1 MKRNRFTDEQI
12 IGILKEHEAGTPVS
26 ELCRKHGVSDA
37 SIYKW
42 KAKFGGMEVSEAKR
56 LKTLE
61 DENTKLKRLL
71 ADAMLDN
78 AALKDLFGKEVVTPA
93 AKRKAVAHLM
103 SHHEMSERR
112 ACKAIGFCRMTVRYE
127 TRRDDDHELR
137 ERMKALAHERRRFGY
152 RRIHV
157 LLRREGHLVNHK
169 RLFRLYREEKL
180 TVRKR
185 RGRKRAIGTRA
196 PMLVP
201 MVANDRWSLDF
212 VSDQFTDGRRLR
224 ILTVVD
230 DCTRECLAFVAD
242 TSLSGLRVAREL
254 DRIIEERGKPRM
266 IVSDN
271 GSEFTSNA
279 ILQWADR
286 TKVDWHYIA
295 PGKPIQNAFI
305 ESFNGRLR
313 DEFLNETL
321 FSSLAHARSALSN
334 WRSDYNDQRPHSSLG
349 WLTPAEFAQTLNP
362 RRDAVLRS
370 RNGSAPQP
378 AATEPTT
385 ATKNRWSELKTG

>member
-185 RGRKRAIGTRA
+185 GGRKRA

-230 DCTRECLAFVAD
+230 DCTRECLALVAD
-242 TSLSGLRVAREL
+242 TSLSGLHVAREL

-334 WRSDYNDQRPHSSLG
+334 WRSDYNDQRPHSGLG